1 MGHPDRGGGVLCAA
15 PRSPVLIDQAREI
28 DLAATLAAMATD
40 FEKVELALQLAE
52 LMEPRLLIRG
62 SQTGVCVYNLNL
74 AHLLNEPPRVG
85 ITEEHVIPDSCRA
98 TWNPRQT
105 QERFRRSVYAQSPCL
120 LFDRLFE

>member
-1 MGHPDRGGGVLCAA
+1 MLSSTVTRRSDHARGSLSGAEGLDAPGSAA
-15 PRSPVLIDQAREI
+15 PA
-28 DLAATLAAMATD
+28 
-40 FEKVELALQLAE
+40 
-52 LMEPRLLIRG
+52 PRLLIRG